1 MRNNSFKAVIIILLM
16 ISFLLSCSN
25 EYQIE
30 PFDYK
35 AEYDRVSK
43 TKASDAKTK
52 KDIEL
57 ADLAQR
63 KSNYRYSAV
72 GKKDPFRSYFGDAAS
87 LNKDKPLVSELQKFD
102 VTNLRLTAIIWGVTE
117 PRVVIVAPDGK
128 SYIVKTGSF
137 IGKNWGKIS
146 RILPDKIE
154 IIETYKDPLGRKI
167 LNKLYLELPIKTVL
181 QESSAPVED
190 QSVEEESQGK
200 AEKAGD
206 AGKAPVENSDK
217 LSN

>member
-1 MRNNSFKAVIIILLM
+1 MRNNNFVWLFSTFFAAL
-16 ISFLLSCSN
+16 FLFGCSN

-43 TKASDAKTK
+43 TKSSEVKTR
-52 KDIEL
+52 KDVEL
-57 ADLAQR
+57 SDLAQR

-72 GKKDPFRSYFGDAAS
+72 GKKDPFRSYFGDVAS
-87 LNKDKPLVSELQKFD
+87 LNKDKEIVSELQKFD
-102 VTNLRLTAIIWGVTE
+102 VTDLRLTAIIWGVTE

-167 LNKLYLELPIKTVL
+167 LNKLYLELPVKTIL
-181 QESSAPVED
+181 QESAAPVED
-190 QSVEEESQGK
+190 QPMPDEGNAKKNE
-200 AEKAGD
+200 
-206 AGKAPVENSDK
+206 AGKAPAENENNDK

>member
-1 MRNNSFKAVIIILLM
+1 MRLNKIIKTILFVL
-16 ISFLLSCSN
+16 IASVVAGCSN
-25 EYQIE
+25 EYKIE

-43 TKASDAKTK
+43 TKSSEEKTR
-52 KDIEL
+52 KDI
-57 ADLAQR
+57 DLTDIAQK

-72 GKKDPFRSYFGDAAS
+72 GKKDPFRSYFGDVAS
-87 LNKDKPLVSELQKFD
+87 LTKEKKIVSELQNFD
-102 VTNLRLTAIIWGVTE
+102 ITDLRLTAIIWGVTE

-128 SYIVKTGSF
+128 SYIVKSGSF

-167 LNKLYLELPIKTVL
+167 LNKLYLELPVTTIL
-181 QESSAPVED
+181 RESDAPVGD
-190 QSVEEESQGK
+190 EEISDVQGDG
-200 AEKAGD
+200 AGQNT
-206 AGKAPVENSDK
+206 GKKEN

>member
-1 MRNNSFKAVIIILLM
+1 MRNNNFVWLFSAFFTALFGI
-16 ISFLLSCSN
+16 SCSN

-43 TKASDAKTK
+43 TKSSEVKNR

-57 ADLAQR
+57 SDLAQR

-72 GKKDPFRSYFGDAAS
+72 GKKDPFRSYFGDVAS
-87 LNKDKPLVSELQKFD
+87 LNKDKEIVSELQKFD
-102 VTNLRLTAIIWGVTE
+102 VTDLRLTAIIWGVTE

-128 SYIVKTGSF
+128 SYIVKGGSF

-167 LNKLYLELPIKTVL
+167 LNKLYLELPIKTIL
-181 QESSAPVED
+181 QESAAPVED
-190 QSVEEESQGK
+190 QPLPDEGK
-200 AEKAGD
+200 TKKND
-206 AGKAPVENSDK
+206 AGKDPAENENNDK

>member
-1 MRNNSFKAVIIILLM
+1 MLNNNFKAIAAIILVA
-16 ISFLLSCSN
+16 SFMLSCSN

-43 TKASDAKTK
+43 TKASDGKTK

-72 GKKDPFRSYFGDAAS
+72 GKKDPFRSYFGDVAS
-87 LNKDKPLVSELQKFD
+87 LNKDKEIVSELQKFD
-102 VTNLRLTAIIWGVTE
+102 VTDLRLTAIIWGVTE

-167 LNKLYLELPIKTVL
+167 LNKLYLELPVKTVL
-181 QESSAPVED
+181 QESGAPGEDQAVED
-190 QSVEEESQGK
+190 EKVEK
-200 AEKAGD
+200 VNVDD
-206 AGKAPVENSDK
+206 AGNVPAKNSDK

>member
-1 MRNNSFKAVIIILLM
+1 MMLNKIVKTILFVL
-16 ISFLLSCSN
+16 IASVVAGCSN
-25 EYQIE
+25 EYKIE

-43 TKASDAKTK
+43 TKSSEEKTR
-52 KDIEL
+52 KDI
-57 ADLAQR
+57 DLTDIAQK

-72 GKKDPFRSYFGDAAS
+72 GKKDPFRSYFGDVAS
-87 LNKDKPLVSELQKFD
+87 LTKEKKIVSELQNFD
-102 VTNLRLTAIIWGVTE
+102 ITDLRLTAIIWGVTE

-128 SYIVKTGSF
+128 SYIVKSGSF

-167 LNKLYLELPIKTVL
+167 LNKLYLELPITTILK
-181 QESSAPVED
+181 ESDAPVGD
-190 QSVEEESQGK
+190 EELSDVQGDG
-200 AEKAGD
+200 AGQNT
-206 AGKAPVENSDK
+206 GKKEN

>member
-1 MRNNSFKAVIIILLM
+1 MQGNKLIL
-16 ISFLLSCSN
+16 ISVCSLLAMFLFSCTN
-25 EYQIE
+25 EYKIE
-30 PFDYK
+30 TFDYK

-43 TKASDAKTK
+43 TKSSEVKTR
-52 KDIEL
+52 KDVDVTDI
-57 ADLAQR
+57 AQR

-72 GKKDPFRSYFGDAAS
+72 GKKDPFRSYFGDVAS
-87 LNKDKPLVSELQKFD
+87 LTKEKKIVSELQNFD
-102 VTNLRLTAIIWGVTE
+102 ITDLRLTAIIWGVTE

-128 SYIVKTGSF
+128 SYIVKNGSF

-167 LNKLYLELPIKTVL
+167 LNKLYLELPIKTIL
-181 QESSAPVED
+181 KESDSPIED
-190 QSVEEESQGK
+190 ENA
-200 AEKAGD
+200 AEFEGAKED
-206 AGKAPVENSDK
+206 AVKKDSKKED

>member
-1 MRNNSFKAVIIILLM
+1 MLNNYSSRLLFAILAAFF
-16 ISFLLSCSN
+16 IFGCSN

-43 TKASDAKTK
+43 TRSSEGKTR

-57 ADLAQR
+57 SDLAQR

-72 GKKDPFRSYFGDAAS
+72 GKKDPFRSYFGDVAS
-87 LNKDKPLVSELQKFD
+87 INKDKEIVSELQKFD
-102 VTNLRLTAIIWGVTE
+102 VTDLRLTAIIWGVTE
-117 PRVVIVAPDGK
+117 PRVVIVASDGK

-167 LNKLYLELPIKTVL
+167 LNKLYLELPVKTIL
-181 QESSAPVED
+181 QESAAPVDD
-190 QSVEEESQGK
+190 QPAPEEEK
-200 AEKAGD
+200 AKKNE
-206 AGKAPVENSDK
+206 AGKIPAEENNNNDK

>member
-1 MRNNSFKAVIIILLM
+1 MLQNNIMKIFAFVVVVSVLYG
-16 ISFLLSCSN
+16 CSN

-30 PFDYK
+30 SFDYK

-43 TKASDAKTK
+43 TKSSETKTQK
-52 KDIEL
+52 EIDLTDI
-57 ADLAQR
+57 AQR

-72 GKKDPFRSYFGDAAS
+72 GKKDPFRSYFGDVAS
-87 LNKDKPLVSELQKFD
+87 LTKQKQIVSELQNFD
-102 VTNLRLTAIIWGVTE
+102 ITDLRLTAVIWGVTE

-128 SYIVKTGSF
+128 SHIVKTGSF

-154 IIETYKDPLGRKI
+154 IVETYKDPLGRKI
-167 LNKLYLELPIKTVL
+167 LNKLYLELPVKTVL
-181 QESSAPVED
+181 QESGAPVSDDELMD
-190 QSVEEESQGK
+190 TQENID
-200 AEKAGD
+200 D
-206 AGKAPVENSDK
+206 AGKKTGKEEK